1 MSVNKN
7 LVNKAKAEIYL
18 EIENITVGK
27 KKIMLIRD
35 EYLTCKCS
43 FNKSITVLLSKHHYT
58 TLGFQALL
66 NLLWEQIKEMSVCD
80 ESLDCS

>member
-27 KKIMLIRD
+27 KKIMLTETMPRARESEELSRLFIHSQL
-35 EYLTCKCS
+35 LTS
-43 FNKSITVLLSKHHYT
+43 SSPELSP
-58 TLGFQALL
+58 FCFFAF
-66 NLLWEQIKEMSVCD
+66 
-80 ESLDCS
+80 